1 VATIER
7 KRGDRGR
14 WGLLALVSIAHALG
28 AITVLAVAPLAPL
41 LLDDLQLTRTQVGL
55 FLPAIYLG
63 GVLMSLPAGWLTDRL
78 GARLTLAAGQCL
90 TGGMIALAARAEG
103 LPLMLGMLFLAGLGW
118 AVVNPT
124 TGKAI
129 LERFPAR
136 ERGFAMGVKQTG
148 LTVGGIV
155 ASLTL
160 PSIALA
166 AGWRHALTVAALAS
180 VAAAAAVLVGMRRDD
195 DGGAITAGAER
206 ARFGELGRFF
216 TGRSLPV
223 LLAAGLA
230 LGMTQASVLAYLAL
244 YARET
249 LHWTVVAAGAL
260 LALMQAG
267 GAGARLGWGIVSDR
281 LFGGRRRPCVIIN
294 ALIGT
299 LTYLIFASG
308 IALPAPVAGLVA
320 FVAGMGA
327 FGWVGLYLALA
338 AEVGGHRYA
347 GLLTGVAVSCAW
359 SGVLIGPPF
368 FGILREAAGSYHVPW
383 LALAGLSLGAAAAL
397 HSIPPLVKRE

>member
-1 VATIER
+1 VEIIQRE
-7 KRGDRGR
+7 RGDRGR

-28 AITVLAVAPLAPL
+28 AISVLAVAPLAPL
-41 LLDDLQLTRTQVGL
+41 LLEDLQLTRTQAGL

-63 GVLMSLPAGWLTDRL
+63 GVVMSLPAGWLTDRL
-78 GARLTLAAGQCL
+78 GARLTLAAGQGL
-90 TGGMIALAARAEG
+90 TGVMIAVAARAEG

-166 AGWRHALTVAALAS
+166 DGWRQALTVAALAS
-180 VAAAAAVLVGMRRDD
+180 LAAAVAVLMGMRRD
-195 DGGAITAGAER
+195 GGGTVVAGVER

-216 TGRSLPV
+216 ATRSLPV

-249 LHWTVVAAGAL
+249 LGWTVVAGGAL

-267 GAGARLGWGIVSDR
+267 GTGGRLGWGIISDR

-308 IALPAPVAGLVA
+308 VGLPAPVAGLVA
-320 FVAGMGA
+320 LVAGVGA

-347 GLLTGVAVSCAW
+347 GLLTGVAVSCALV
-359 SGVLIGPPF
+359 GGLARPAVLRVFSARPPAPTT
-368 FGILREAAGSYHVPW
+368 RRGSRWPCSRP
-383 LALAGLSLGAAAAL
+383 ARRRLSTA
-397 HSIPPLVKRE
+397 SRRW

>member
-1 VATIER
+1 VATTARE
-7 KRGDRGR
+7 RGDRGR
-14 WGLLALVSIAHALG
+14 WSLLALVSIAHALG
-28 AITVLAVAPLAPL
+28 AISVLAVAPLAPL
-41 LLDDLQLTRTQVGL
+41 LLEDLQLTRTQVGL

-90 TGGMIALAARAEG
+90 TGAMIALAARARG
-103 LPLMLGMLFLAGLGW
+103 LPLMLGFLFLAGLGW

-155 ASLTL
+155 ASLSL

-180 VAAAAAVLVGMRRDD
+180 LAAAAAVLAGMRRD
-195 DGGAITAGAER
+195 GTGTITAGVGR
-206 ARFGELGRFF
+206 ARFSELGRFF
-216 TGRSLPV
+216 TTRSLPV
-223 LLAAGLA
+223 LLASGLA

-249 LHWTVVAAGAL
+249 LGWTVVAAGAL
-260 LALMQAG
+260 LAIMQAG
-267 GAGARLGWGIVSDR
+267 GT
-281 LFGGRRRPCVIIN
+281 GGRRRPCVIIN

-308 IALPAPVAGLVA
+308 VSLPAPVAGLVA
-320 FVAGMGA
+320 FVAGAGA

-359 SGVLIGPPF
+359 SGVLLGPPF
-368 FGILREAAGSYHVPW
+368 FGFLREATGSYHAPW
-383 LALAGLSLGAAAAL
+383 LALGGLSLGAAVAL
-397 HSIPPLVKRE
+397 YSIPPLVKRE

>member
-1 VATIER
+1 MATTARE
-7 KRGDRGR
+7 RGDRGR
-14 WGLLALVSIAHALG
+14 WSLLALVSIAHALG
-28 AITVLAVAPLAPL
+28 AISVLAVAPLAPL
-41 LLDDLQLTRTQVGL
+41 LLEDLQLTRTQVGL

-90 TGGMIALAARAEG
+90 TGAMIALAARAEG
-103 LPLMLGMLFLAGLGW
+103 LPLMLGFLFLAGLGW

-155 ASLTL
+155 ASLSL

-180 VAAAAAVLVGMRRDD
+180 LAAAAAVLAGMRRD
-195 DGGAITAGAER
+195 GTGTITAGVGR

-216 TGRSLPV
+216 TTRSLPV
-223 LLAAGLA
+223 LLASGLA

-249 LHWTVVAAGAL
+249 LGWTVVAAGAL
-260 LALMQAG
+260 LAIMQAG
-267 GAGARLGWGIVSDR
+267 GTGGRLAWGIVSDR

-308 IALPAPVAGLVA
+308 VSLAAPVAGLVA
-320 FVAGMGA
+320 FVAGAGA

-359 SGVLIGPPF
+359 SGVLLGPPF
-368 FGILREAAGSYHVPW
+368 FGFLREATGSYHAPW
-383 LALAGLSLGAAAAL
+383 LALGGLSLGAAVAL
-397 HSIPPLVKRE
+397 YSIPPLVKRE

>member
-1 VATIER
+1 VRQGE
-7 KRGDRGR
+7 RGDRGR

-28 AITVLAVAPLAPL
+28 AISVLAVAPLAPL
-41 LLDDLQLTRTQVGL
+41 LLEDLQLTRTQVGL

-63 GVLMSLPAGWLTDRL
+63 GVVMSLPAGWLTDRL

-90 TGGMIALAARAEG
+90 TGGMIALAARAQG
-103 LPLMLGMLFLAGLGW
+103 LPLMLGLLFLAGLGW

-160 PSIALA
+160 PSIALVT
-166 AGWRHALTVAALAS
+166 GWRHALTVAALAS
-180 VAAAAAVLVGMRRDD
+180 LAAAAAVLAGMRRD
-195 DGGAITAGAER
+195 GGTAIIAGVER

-216 TGRSLPV
+216 TTRSLPV

-249 LHWTVVAAGAL
+249 LGWTVVAAGTL
-260 LALMQAG
+260 LALTQAG
-267 GAGARLGWGIVSDR
+267 GTGGRLGWGLISDR

-294 ALIGT
+294 SLIGT

-308 IALPAPVAGLVA
+308 VGLPAPAAALVA
-320 FVAGMGA
+320 FVAGVGA

-338 AEVGGHRYA
+338 AEVGGQRYA

-359 SGVLIGPPF
+359 SGVLLGPPF
-368 FGILREAAGSYHVPW
+368 FGLLREATGSYDVPW
-383 LALAGLSLGAAAAL
+383 LALAALSVGAAAAL
-397 HSIPPLVKRE
+397 QSIPPLVKRA